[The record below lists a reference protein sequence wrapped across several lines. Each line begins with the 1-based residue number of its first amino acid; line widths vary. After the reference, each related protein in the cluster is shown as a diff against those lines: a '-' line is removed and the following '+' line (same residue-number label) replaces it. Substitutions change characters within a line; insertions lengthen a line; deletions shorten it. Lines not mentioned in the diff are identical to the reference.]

1 MYSKAFVR
9 LYNIYCSGI
18 FTGNTDASD
27 EQLFVCEQKTL
38 FRLFAGLS
46 QACDQCQSYSRK
58 PTTFRQVFLM
68 INPSTWCYAMLFFR
82 TGMSSDSNSSV
93 DDVEDV
99 SGGLAREHLV
109 DDTLSIKSE

>member
-1 MYSKAFVR
+1 MR
-9 LYNIYCSGI
+9 
-18 FTGNTDASD
+18 
-27 EQLFVCEQKTL
+27 
-38 FRLFAGLS
+38 
-46 QACDQCQSYSRK
+46 
-58 PTTFRQVFLM
+58 
-68 INPSTWCYAMLFFR
+68 YAILFFR